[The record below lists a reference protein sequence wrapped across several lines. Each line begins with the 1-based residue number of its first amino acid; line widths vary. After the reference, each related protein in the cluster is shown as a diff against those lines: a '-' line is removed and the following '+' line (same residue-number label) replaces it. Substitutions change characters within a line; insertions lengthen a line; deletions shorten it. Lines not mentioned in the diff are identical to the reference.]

1 MRLLQSLV
9 LYAGLAL
16 GANTAVAAD
25 LSETAALET
34 GDLEKIRFAEAP
46 APVSDVVF
54 ADAEGNPVTLADY
67 RGEYVLLNFWALWCA
82 PCREEM
88 PAFDRLME
96 RMDGAPFR
104 VVTVATGRNALPRIV
119 EFFEEH
125 DLTNLPILLDP
136 KMELAQSSGA
146 LGLPVT
152 LLINP
157 DGQEVARA
165 QGALHWDS
173 DAAVELFRSWMAKS

>member
-16 GANTAVAAD
+16 GANTALASD
-25 LSETAALET
+25 LSETVALAT
-34 GDLEKIRFAEAP
+34 GELGKIRFAEAP
-46 APVSDVVF
+46 ELVSDVAF
-54 ADAEGNPVTLADY
+54 TDAEGNPVSLADY

-88 PAFDRLME
+88 PALDRLTEDMK
-96 RMDGAPFR
+96 GTPFR
-104 VVTVATGRNALPRIV
+104 VVTVATGRNSLERIG
-119 EFFEEH
+119 EFFEENN
-125 DLTNLPILLDP
+125 LTNLPVLLDP
-136 KMELAQSSGA
+136 KMELARSVGA

-165 QGALHWDS
+165 QGALEWDS
-173 DAAVELFRSWMAKS
+173 EAALELFRSWMQSS